1 LFILAYN
8 LFYINSKGPGE
19 AGGAKIKE
27 APAMADKTIR
37 LNDKIIKTIR

>member
-8 LFYINSKGPGE
+8 LLYINSKGPGE

-27 APAMADKTIR
+27 ALVPADKTIR
-37 LNDKIIKTIR
+37 LND